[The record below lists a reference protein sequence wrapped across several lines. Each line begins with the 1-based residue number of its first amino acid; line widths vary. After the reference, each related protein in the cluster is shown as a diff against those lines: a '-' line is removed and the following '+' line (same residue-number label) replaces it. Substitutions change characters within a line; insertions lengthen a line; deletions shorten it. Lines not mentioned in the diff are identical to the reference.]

1 METQDD
7 SIDIAKLQRVALGLA
22 PAQSLSFLPGSELVG
37 NIPQENIDE
46 NHSHNPDDRVSSIG
60 QEVARKSPLNRP
72 ESHYRSLSQEQNA
85 SSLINVD
92 RSSPE
97 TQRRDRVAGLQ
108 HFKKMSSAETVP
120 SDTQVISQSVY
131 DDLIRQNQEDAD
143 HDLDNSLADNATL
156 MTLHEGDI
164 GHVDLLAGFDGSN
177 ADAIIVE
184 DNEDQSSF
192 RLGESSPIL
201 YQPNHFPESQRFV
214 SKTPATAVK
223 TGPADGLAAVTPTAS
238 RNPLA
243 AELESS
249 GGIMALSQVFR
260 ATQAPSSPLIHG
272 HQMDPLS
279 DRPSPNLPI
288 QNHPL
293 ATALSSPLYN
303 LAATFPQDSSE
314 PQTNYIT
321 MKESQAQRD
330 RILRE
335 RMTRSAEHIHSEDQ
349 SDGEFDKE
357 PSFLERMRRQK
368 MIDEVTTAQLASLSA
383 PPRPL
388 SRKKSDKSSTSTR
401 EQPDRQDWAGAAK
414 PTAPESE
421 QQVITTTPAGA
432 TSEEETEQEEESGRQ
447 IFPSQELNPS
457 IEEDKENC
465 NDPSATPMA
474 ATTSAHDRLSQAL
487 ALNETPSPS
496 RRGSLRD
503 ATEIRPRSRGSD
515 ENEDVDGTNR
525 SSQVYIVKDSQR
537 SPGFQDDENSK
548 KYQAEMWDQNQVQIS
563 SSQMHV
569 RPSPEK
575 IRSPKKQFRIQST
588 PPSASQR
595 SRVSF
600 QLDDDRIVTRSRS
613 NSAGSA
619 GSNEHLP
626 RKSSAQE
633 TNIMHSSSHTV
644 QKSLELGDKAPA
656 SDLKEKSS
664 SMPSRVAETPV
675 QRPRGFDDVVQAI
688 TIPET
693 SPNRFHNQGW
703 TSDANNEAMDQED
716 DGLPPVYPSTHERVY
731 HSQPVNPDSSSPVK
745 ILNSKILSSPS
756 GRQRRALTEIAA
768 DVSPKVGAGPFDVDI
783 NILSADDQEFR
794 SAVALSPV
802 PSRKRRRGNDGQSV
816 FASDPVLPVTPRPTS
831 CFAPPKENETMA
843 VQDMQPEASVI
854 ATEAPFEKRLRPSRR
869 EETVWDVED
878 SPQYHVSRKE
888 RARLFGLTSLSG
900 KKTRQVHQSEENAE
914 ERLATVHNT
923 PEAIPLPTEQ
933 HVRVSR
939 AEPGE
944 DAVETNIAGENLSN
958 AGNVEIVPNQVLAAW
973 SGNKRA
979 FYPAT
984 CFGKPFGTSQ
994 SRYLVKFEDSAPV
1007 EVPVGGVKRLELRI
1021 GDAVKVDMLNVPKV
1035 THIIRGFED
1044 KLSIEDLEKE
1054 ASNGIFPASDVY
1066 GHLTVVLGQK
1076 QRKSLT
1082 REGLAVPENVVK
1094 VPISRIYL
1102 DTILWNQLK
1111 DRTFTYSSVPAQS
1124 ESRLQTPSDRHTTP
1138 ASPSTRLSRS
1148 IRYSNGIFAGMMFA
1162 VSYGE
1167 NDEAKSRITQMILDN
1182 DGRIL
1187 HDGFNELFDLPS
1199 NRPVITPSKSPASTA
1214 NSNHF
1219 CLTSGA
1225 EDVGFACL
1233 IADKHSRRPKYM
1245 QALALNLPCLSDR
1258 WIEDCVAQRQII
1270 DWELYLLPAGESS
1283 YLNGATKSRI
1293 LRPYPAIQA
1302 RLPETIA
1309 ARPNLLHGQSVLVVM
1324 GRGKA
1329 DEERRQAYL
1338 FLTYALGASRVERV
1352 PDIKSARA
1360 ILDQGENGA
1369 VCEWDWIYVDNDEKA
1384 SAIATILGA
1393 SFAGGQ
1399 RAYPS
1404 QRSRKRKR
1412 NELTE
1417 SISGSD
1423 LGLSTNVRIVGN
1435 EFVCQSLI
1443 LGKLID

>member
-22 PAQSLSFLPGSELVG
+22 PAQSQSFLLESELVE
-37 NIPQENIDE
+37 NLSRKNIDE
-46 NHSHNPDDRVSSIG
+46 IHSQNPDDRELSIG

-72 ESHYRSLSQEQNA
+72 RSPSRPLPQEQNA
-85 SSLINVD
+85 KSLINAD
-92 RSSPE
+92 QYSPE
-97 TQRRDRVAGLQ
+97 PPRRDRFAKLLPP
-108 HFKKMSSAETVP
+108 KEMNSAETVP

-143 HDLDNSLADNATL
+143 HGLDNNLAENATL

-164 GHVDLLAGFDGSN
+164 GHVDLLAGFDASN
-177 ADAIIVE
+177 ADAINNE
-184 DNEDQSSF
+184 ENEDRSSLK
-192 RLGESSPIL
+192 LGESSPML
-201 YQPNHFPESQRFV
+201 YQPNYFPESQRFV

-223 TGPADGLAAVTPTAS
+223 TGHVDSLSTVTPTPS

-243 AELESS
+243 AGLESS

-260 ATQAPSSPLIHG
+260 ATQAPSSPLVHG

-293 ATALSSPLYN
+293 ATTLSSPLNN
-303 LAATFPQDSSE
+303 LAATFPQGSSG
-314 PQTNYIT
+314 PQTNYRT
-321 MKESQAQRD
+321 MEDSQAQRNKA
-330 RILRE
+330 RRE
-335 RMTRSAEHIHSEDQ
+335 RISRSAEHIYSEDQ
-349 SDGEFDKE
+349 SDDEFDKE
-357 PSFLERMRRQK
+357 PSFLERMRRDK
-368 MIDEVTTAQLASLSA
+368 VINEDITAQLACLSA
-383 PPRPL
+383 PPRL
-388 SRKKSDKSSTSTR
+388 SSRNKSDKLSNLAR
-401 EQPDRQDWAGAAK
+401 GQLDRRDWADTTKSAV
-414 PTAPESE
+414 PENE
-421 QQVITTTPAGA
+421 QQVTTTTSTGA
-432 TSEEETEQEEESGRQ
+432 TSEEETEQEEESCRQ
-447 IFPSQELNPS
+447 ISPSQELNPS
-457 IEEDKENC
+457 TEEDKENC
-465 NDPSATPMA
+465 NDPSTTPMA
-474 ATTSAHDRLSQAL
+474 AATSAHDRLSQAL
-487 ALNETPSPS
+487 ALDETPFSN

-503 ATEIRPRSRGSD
+503 AAGILPRSHGSE
-515 ENEDVDGTNR
+515 ENEHLDGTNR

-537 SPGFQDDENSK
+537 SPGFQDDESSEK
-548 KYQAEMWDQNQVQIS
+548 QHPERWDQKQVHIS
-563 SSQMHV
+563 CSQTDV
-569 RPSPEK
+569 IPFPEK
-575 IRSPKKQFRIQST
+575 IRSPSKQFRIQST

-600 QLDDDRIVTRSRS
+600 QLDDDRTVTRSRA
-613 NSAGSA
+613 NSASSS

-626 RKSSAQE
+626 RNSSAQE
-633 TNIMHSSSHTV
+633 TSIMQSSSHTV
-644 QKSLELGDKAPA
+644 QKSIELGDKAPA
-656 SDLKEKSS
+656 LDLKEKSS
-664 SMPSRVAETPV
+664 SMPTRVAETPL
-675 QRPRGFDDVVQAI
+675 QRPRSFGDVVQTT

-693 SPNRFHNQGW
+693 SPNRFHNQVW
-703 TSDANNEAMDQED
+703 TSDANNDAMDQED
-716 DGLPPVYPSTHERVY
+716 DDLPPVYPSTHERVY

-745 ILNSKILSSPS
+745 NLNSKILSSPS

-783 NILSADDQEFR
+783 NILSTDDREFR

-802 PSRKRRRGNDGQSV
+802 PSRKRRRGNDGHSV
-816 FASDPVLPVTPRPTS
+816 FASDPVLPVTPRPTTN
-831 CFAPPKENETMA
+831 FAPPKENEA
-843 VQDMQPEASVI
+843 IPVRGLQPEVLATAS
-854 ATEAPFEKRLRPSRR
+854 EASFEKRSRPSRR
-869 EETVWDVED
+869 AETVWDIED

-888 RARLFGLTSLSG
+888 RARLFGRPCLFE
-900 KKTRQVHQSEENAE
+900 KKTRQIHQAE
-914 ERLATVHNT
+914 EPAEEQAVTVHHT
-923 PEAIPLPTEQ
+923 PKATPLPTEQ
-933 HVRVSR
+933 QVEVSR
-939 AEPGE
+939 DELGE
-944 DAVETNIAGENLSN
+944 AAVKTNTFRENSVTDS
-958 AGNVEIVPNQVLAAW
+958 NVEIVPNQVLAAW
-973 SGNKRA
+973 SGPKRA

-994 SRYLVKFEDSAPV
+994 SRYLVKFEDSAPI

-1054 ASNGIFPASDVY
+1054 APNGIIPMTDVY

-1082 REGLAVPENVVK
+1082 REGLAVPDNVVK

-1111 DRTFTYSSVPAQS
+1111 DRTFTYNSVPAQS
-1124 ESRLQTPSDRHTTP
+1124 ESRLQTPSDQHTTP

-1167 NDEAKSRITQMILDN
+1167 NDESKARITQMILDN

-1187 HDGFNELFDLPS
+1187 HGGFNELFDLPQ
-1199 NRPVITPSKSPASTA
+1199 NRPVITPSKSPAPIA
-1214 NSNHF
+1214 NSNQF
-1219 CLTSGA
+1219 RLTSGA

-1233 IADKHSRRPKYM
+1233 VADKHSRRPKYM

-1258 WIEDCVAQRQII
+1258 WIEDCVAQRHVI

-1293 LRPYPAIQA
+1293 LTPYPAMQA

-1329 DEERRQAYL
+1329 DEERRQTYL

-1352 PDIKSARA
+1352 PDVKSARA
-1360 ILDQGENGA
+1360 VLDQGESGTA
-1369 VCEWDWIYVDNDEKA
+1369 CEWDLIYVDNDEKA
-1384 SAIATILGA
+1384 SAIATILEA
-1393 SFAGGQ
+1393 SVAGGQ
-1399 RAYPS
+1399 KAYSS

-1412 NELTE
+1412 NVLTE